1 MSGIVKKLTKMTK
14 KMTKLTIHTLD
25 PLIVMRG
32 TERVCVADTERDAE
46 LTVNA
51 INTLCYNAVLNK
63 LLKMIDDFPFE
74 RSPTLLQ
81 SHQMDKIRELIE
93 DSL

>member
-1 MSGIVKKLTKMTK
+1 M

-32 TERVCVADTERDAE
+32 TERICVADTEQDSE
-46 LTVNA
+46 LIVNA
-51 INTLCYNAVLNK
+51 INTLCHDAVLNK
-63 LLKMIDDFPFE
+63 LLEMVNNFPFE

-93 DSL
+93 NSL